1 MKEIELAGDK
11 LKLSLSV
18 DDEGVVKGLQVSSDP
33 VTITATANDGSG
45 VYASIDIT
53 VVEGSGESIV
63 PPENEGTYYGY
74 DDTDSFSLALTLTRD
89 GNMSLIIEY
98 MEVSSTEFELVSFD
112 GSKYNY
118 SFDGQSVT
126 LEIKDSS
133 TVSIYFDTEFVT
145 YEGNYIYCLTDGIVL
160 TKN

>member
-1 MKEIELAGDK
+1 M
-11 LKLSLSV
+11 
-18 DDEGVVKGLQVSSDP
+18 

-53 VVEGSGESIV
+53 VVEGSGESII
-63 PPENEGTYYGY
+63 PLENEGTYYGY
-74 DDTDSFSLALTLTRD
+74 DDSESYLLSLTLTSD
-89 GNMSLIIEY
+89 GNMSLIIEDI
-98 MEVSSTEFELVSFD
+98 EVSSTDFELTSFD
-112 GSKYNY
+112 GTKYNY

-133 TVSIYFDTEFVT
+133 TVSVYFDIEFVT